1 MTVYEYRRGV
11 KLPTD
16 GCAVAIGF
24 FDGVHLAHRELIR
37 EAVADARA
45 RGALAGVVTFAS
57 DSGVKPSALRIF
69 SDEDRLS
76 LFESLGADFAVVCRF
91 SEIADMSGAD
101 FVTEALA
108 GDIGALAVVAGYNF
122 RFGKGASS
130 DARDLEQYM
139 AASGGRAIIKDA
151 CLYRGE
157 PLSSSLIRTLLAE
170 GDVGSAAEALGQP
183 YFVSGSVSHGRGV
196 GRGLGFPTV
205 NLPEAPGRVKLKRG
219 VYRCAVLVEGALY
232 NAVTNVGVCPT
243 YGGVDSHIEAH
254 LLDFSGD
261 LYGRE
266 VRIYFLGFLREERR
280 FDSPE
285 ELKMQ
290 IKVDKNRTIEENG
303 ESLWQEIGR
312 S

>member
-1 MTVYEYRRGV
+1 MTVYEYRRGA

-24 FDGVHLAHRELIR
+24 FDGVHLAHRELLR
-37 EAVADARA
+37 EAISDARA

-57 DSGVKPSALRIF
+57 DSGIKPTALRIF
-69 SDEDRLS
+69 SDEERLS
-76 LFESLGADFAVVCRF
+76 LFESLGADFTVVCRF
-91 SEIADMSGAD
+91 SEIADMSGED
-101 FVTEALA
+101 FVKQTLVGAV
-108 GDIGALAVVAGYNF
+108 GALTVVAGYNF

-157 PLSSSLIRTLLAE
+157 PFSSSLIRALLAE

>member
-37 EAVADARA
+37 EAVDDARS
-45 RGALAGVVTFAS
+45 RGALSGVVTFAS
-57 DSGVKPSALRIF
+57 ESGIKPSVPRIF
-69 SDEDRLS
+69 SGEERLS
-76 LFESLGADFAVVCRF
+76 LFASLGVDFTVVCRF
-91 SEIADMSGAD
+91 SEISDMSGED
-101 FVTEALA
+101 FVRQTLV
-108 GDIGALAVVAGYNF
+108 GDVGALTVVAGYNF
-122 RFGKGASS
+122 RFGRGAAS
-130 DARDLEQYM
+130 DARDLSEYM
-139 AASGGRAIIKDA
+139 AASGGRAIIKEPY
-151 CLYRGE
+151 LYGGE
-157 PLSSSLIRTLLAE
+157 PLSSTLIRRLLTE
-170 GDVGSAAEALGQP
+170 GEAKAAGETLGQP

-205 NLPEAPGRVKLKRG
+205 NLPEPPGRVKLKRG
-219 VYRCAVLVEGALY
+219 VYRCAVLVDGKLY
-232 NAVTNVGVCPT
+232 HAVTNVGICPT
-243 YGGVDSHIEAH
+243 YGGVDSHLEAH
-254 LLDFSGD
+254 LLDFAGD
-261 LYGRE
+261 LYGKD
-266 VRIYFLGFLREERR
+266 VRVFFLGFLREERK

-303 ESLWQEIGR
+303 ENLWQEIGQ